1 MEMYLPDIANGADK
15 GLNGRNETRE
25 KERSEREWDI
35 ETAKAI
41 VTRQQVER

>member
-15 GLNGRNETRE
+15 GLNGRNNTRE
-25 KERSEREWDI
+25 RERSEREWDI
-35 ETAKAI
+35 GIARGI

>member
-1 MEMYLPDIANGADK
+1 MEMYLLGIVNGADK

-25 KERSEREWDI
+25 RERSGREWDI